1 MSHKTI
7 FLDRDGVINEEKK
20 DYVKNLKE
28 FKIIDGFSQA
38 IKLLKNNNFR
48 VVIITNQSAINRG
61 LLSVEKLNEIHDF
74 LKSKLLELDTTLD
87 AIYFCPHTPNQN
99 CMCRK
104 PKPGLLQQAISELD
118 INVKDSLMIGDSQTD
133 IDAANTIGCKSIL
146 LNKNQNL
153 LKVVKEFLF

>member
-1 MSHKTI
+1 M
-7 FLDRDGVINEEKK
+7 
-20 DYVKNLKE
+20 
-28 FKIIDGFSQA
+28 
-38 IKLLKNNNFR
+38 
-48 VVIITNQSAINRG
+48 
-61 LLSVEKLNEIHDF
+61 
-74 LKSKLLELDTTLD
+74 KSKLLELDITLD
-87 AIYFCPHTPNQN
+87 GIYFCPHTPNEN

-133 IDAANTIGCKSIL
+133 IDAANKIGCKSIL

>member
-1 MSHKTI
+1 MNRKTI

-28 FKIIDGFSQA
+28 FKIIDGSLQA
-38 IKLLKNNNFR
+38 IKLLKKNNFR

-61 LLSVEKLNEIHDF
+61 LLSIEKLNEIHDF
-74 LKSKLLELDTTLD
+74 LKSKLLDLDTTLD
-87 AIYFCPHTPNQN
+87 GIYFCPHTPNEN

-133 IDAANTIGCKSIL
+133 IDAANKIGCKSIL

>member
-1 MSHKTI
+1 MNHKAI

-28 FKIIDGFSQA
+28 FKIIDGSLQA
-38 IKLLKNNNFR
+38 IELLKKNNFR

-61 LLSVEKLNEIHDF
+61 LLSIEKLNEIHDF
-74 LKSKLLELDTTLD
+74 LKSKLLELDITLD
-87 AIYFCPHTPNQN
+87 GIYFCPHTPNEN

-133 IDAANTIGCKSIL
+133 IDAANKIGCKSIL